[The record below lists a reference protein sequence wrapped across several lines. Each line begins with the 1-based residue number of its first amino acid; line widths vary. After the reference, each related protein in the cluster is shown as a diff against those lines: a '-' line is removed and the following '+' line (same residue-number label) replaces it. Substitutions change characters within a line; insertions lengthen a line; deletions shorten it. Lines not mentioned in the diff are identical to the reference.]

1 MTHRSTQPVILFLGI
16 NPKNTRRLRLDEE
29 TKQVKLAIERGN
41 QHFEFVAEGAVTDAD
56 LQRLLLRHTPSIV
69 HLSGHGRDDGFGFE
83 NNLGIAHVISSD
95 ALADLF
101 KLCQDHIQCVVLNGC
116 YSENLAQAIGQHI
129 PYVIGMSDNIGDDAA
144 IKFSIGFYDALAHG
158 RTIEDAFELGR
169 NAIDRAGIPES
180 LVPVLKKKPGAH
192 SNLMSVVP
200 DVLTNP
206 TANALTPTQE
216 QQFIEFLATEYA
228 TQKSARLLWQGA
240 GGRPAQVDIDSED
253 SADLWRSLWRKAKNG
268 AIKQSALLEAA
279 REKYPD
285 NEVLKEC
292 LAQLRENG
300 QHRSS

>member
-1 MTHRSTQPVILFLGI
+1 M
-16 NPKNTRRLRLDEE
+16 
-29 TKQVKLAIERGN
+29 
-41 QHFEFVAEGAVTDAD
+41 
-56 LQRLLLRHTPSIV
+56 
-69 HLSGHGRDDGFGFE
+69 SGHGGDDGFSFE
-83 NNLGIAHVISSD
+83 DDRGIAHVISSD

-158 RTIEDAFELGR
+158 RTIEDAFDLGR
-169 NAIDRAGIPES
+169 NAIDRAGIRSVP
-180 LVPVLKKKPGAH
+180 VPVLKKRPGALKLL
-192 SNLMSVVP
+192 SP
-200 DVLTNP
+200 VLDMPSNP
-206 TANALTPTQE
+206 TVSELTQTQE
-216 QQFIEFLATEYA
+216 QQLIEFLATEYA
-228 TQKSARLLWQGA
+228 TQKSARLIWQGA

-268 AIKQSALLEAA
+268 AIKPIALIEAA

-292 LAQLRENG
+292 LAQLAIRN
-300 QHRSS
+300 